1 MGFFTRL
8 HVYVKKNDM
17 MKTFKNLLHLYVF
30 STFDDLIKKNLHC
43 EKSYQESAQKNKTVK
58 FHKNGNPTN

>member
-1 MGFFTRL
+1 MC
-8 HVYVKKNDM
+8 KKYDDENI
-17 MKTFKNLLHLYVF
+17 KELITSYVF
-30 STFDDLIKKNLHC
+30 ATFEDLIKKNLHC

>member
-1 MGFFTRL
+1 
-8 HVYVKKNDM
+8 M